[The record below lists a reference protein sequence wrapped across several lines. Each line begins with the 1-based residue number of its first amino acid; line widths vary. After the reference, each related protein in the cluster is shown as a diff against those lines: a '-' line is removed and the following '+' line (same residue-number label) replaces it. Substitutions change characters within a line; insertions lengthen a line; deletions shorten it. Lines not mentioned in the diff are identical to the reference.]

1 MQKDK
6 ILKWA
11 LPLLVMIA
19 MGVWFNAS
27 NVPGKNYTVKKSR
40 EIKEAETLK
49 NELTAMTKKFKKLNE
64 QKFSEDSYGEWGR
77 NPFYLDKEYQPI
89 EAGEIPEQENREP
102 VLNGI
107 FWDDENP
114 SAVIN
119 NRYVAVNDTLGEY
132 TVMAIQKNV
141 VVLSDGMDHIE
152 LRTGLY

>member
-1 MQKDK
+1 MEKDK
-6 ILKWA
+6 VLKCV
-11 LPLLVMIA
+11 LPLLVMA
-19 MGVWFNAS
+19 ALGVWFKAS
-27 NVPGKNYTVKKSR
+27 NVPGKNFSVKKNR
-40 EIKEAETLK
+40 EVKEAETLK
-49 NELTAMTKKFKKLNE
+49 NELTAMTKKFKKLND
-64 QKFSEDSYGEWGR
+64 QKSLDGSYGEWGR
-77 NPFYLDKEYQPI
+77 NPFYLDTEYQPK
-89 EAGEIPEQENREP
+89 EEGGGPEQEDTGP